1 MSLANLMLT
10 GDAYEISYLAMSL
23 WNLKK
28 NPNRMFLKL
37 KKISMRIYPHFFHPY
52 FCDIPAIGL
61 FVSLQ

>member
-28 NPNRMFLKL
+28 NPNRMILIFF
-37 KKISMRIYPHFFHPY
+37 KKIDENLS
-52 FCDIPAIGL
+52 
-61 FVSLQ
+61 SLLSSILL